1 MNGIGQ
7 LYKYKVRTIAKP
19 YQSLQLKVLCNH
31 LRLELLLYWN
41 DIYCYIESLNGN
53 AKKAL

>member
-1 MNGIGQ
+1 MNDIGQ
-7 LYKYKVRTIAKP
+7 LYKYKARTTAKP

-41 DIYCYIESLNGN
+41 DIYCCIKSLNGK